1 MKFFFGRRNEMQVF
15 SGSRDHMLKKT
26 LNISMEPKVMSRFG
40 SDDFPFQTGDF
51 QVPAVH
57 VPGCR
62 FPIFLGSA
70 TSVHP
75 GGVNAPLRRACS

>member
-1 MKFFFGRRNEMQVF
+1 
-15 SGSRDHMLKKT
+15 
-26 LNISMEPKVMSRFG
+26 MSRFG

-75 GGVNAPLRRACS
+75 GGGCAAAPSFVMSAVKLEKKAFRP